1 MNGFELVV
9 ASPARI
15 ERIAAVT
22 SFVGRD
28 GSGQFG
34 LLGGHEP
41 FITVLEWGLAR
52 FRASGSPDW
61 RYLALPGGT
70 LRFRDDRLQ
79 IATRTFVIG
88 EALDTVRAALA
99 RDTASETD
107 RRASLR
113 SSLDQLEQALMQ
125 RLWRME
131 A

>member
-1 MNGFELVV
+1 MSGFKLTL
-9 ASPARI
+9 ASPARVQQI
-15 ERIAAVT
+15 DAVD
-22 SFVGRD
+22 SFIGQD
-28 GSGQFG
+28 ASGQFG

-52 FRASGSPDW
+52 FRSSGSTNW

-70 LRFRDDRLQ
+70 LRFRDDRLE
-79 IATRTFVIG
+79 IATRSFVLG
-88 EALDTVRAALA
+88 DALETVRSQLEH
-99 RDTASETD
+99 ETRVEAV

-113 SSLDQLEQALMQ
+113 SSLDQIEQALMQ